1 MARPSVPHP
10 DGPVKEEMGCH
21 APKEHIQTT
30 GDMSVSRQPA
40 SICGIMRASFYL
52 SQPASRWCGSPG
64 IANQHAPIG
73 INTVLATANIT
84 MQFGAKPLFEDVS
97 IKFGDGNRYGLIGA
111 NGCGKSTF
119 MKILGGDLEPTAGNV
134 SKDPNQR
141 IGKLRQDQFA
151 YEEFSVVDTVI
162 MGHEELWKVKAE
174 RDAIYANPD
183 MSEEDGIR
191 AGELEAEF
199 AEMDG
204 YTAETRAGELLSGV
218 GIPVEQH
225 YGPMSEVAPGW
236 KLRVLLA
243 QVLFSDPD
251 IMLLDEPTNNLD
263 INTIGWLEG
272 VLNERNCTMIIISHD
287 RHFLNSVCTHMADL
301 DYGEIRLYPGSYD
314 EYMTAATQASER
326 LLSDNAKKKAQIAE
340 LKAFVS
346 RFSANASKS
355 KQATSRARQIDKIKL
370 AEVKPSSR
378 QNPFIRFE
386 QDRKL
391 HRLALEVEGLD
402 KHFGEPLFTAL
413 NLMVEVGERIAII
426 GPNGVGKSTLL
437 KCLVGDLQPD
447 AGIVKWSENV
457 EIGYYAQDHA
467 TDFEEKISLYDWMDQ
482 WGKES
487 DDEQVIRGTLGRLL
501 FSQDDINKT
510 VDVISGGEQGRMLFG
525 KLMLQRPNIMLL
537 DEPTNHLDMESIE
550 ALNLALENYPGTLI
564 FVSHDRE
571 FVSSLATRII
581 ELTPTGIID
590 IHGGYEEYLRS
601 RG

>member
-1 MARPSVPHP
+1 
-10 DGPVKEEMGCH
+10 
-21 APKEHIQTT
+21 
-30 GDMSVSRQPA
+30 
-40 SICGIMRASFYL
+40 MRASFYL
-52 SQPASRWCGSPG
+52 SQPATRWRGSPG

-73 INTVLATANIT
+73 IHTVLATANIT

-119 MKILGGDLEPTAGNV
+119 MKILGGDLEPSAGNV

-151 YEEFSVVDTVI
+151 YEDFSVIDTVI

-174 RDAIYANPD
+174 RDAIYAKTE
-183 MSEEDGIR
+183 MSEADGIR

-199 AEMDG
+199 AELDG

-218 GIPVEQH
+218 GIAVEQH
-225 YGPMSEVAPGW
+225 FGPMSEVAPGW

-263 INTIGWLEG
+263 INTIGWLEN

-301 DYGEIRLYPGSYD
+301 DYGEIRVYPGSYD
-314 EYMTAATQASER
+314 EYMLAATQARER
-326 LLSDNAKKKAQIAE
+326 LQSDNAKKKAQIAE

-370 AEVKPSSR
+370 EDIKPSSR

-386 QDRKL
+386 QDKKL
-391 HRLALEVEGLD
+391 HRLALEVEGLG
-402 KHFGEPLFTAL
+402 KHFDEELFSGL
-413 NLMVEVGERIAII
+413 ELMVEVGERIAII
-426 GPNGVGKSTLL
+426 GPNGIGKSTLL
-437 KCLVGDLQPD
+437 KCLVGDLEPTT
-447 AGIVKWSENV
+447 GKVKWSENA

-467 TDFEEKISLYDWMDQ
+467 ADFEGKQTLIEWMGQ
-482 WGKES
+482 WGKDG
-487 DDEQVIRGTLGRLL
+487 DDEQVIRSTLGRLL

-550 ALNLALENYPGTLI
+550 SLNLALENYPGTLI

-581 ELTPTGIID
+581 ELTPDGIVD
-590 IHGGYEEYLRS
+590 VHGGYEEYLRN